1 MTDTEKK
8 TAFDMKAYMK
18 EYNKTYYA
26 THKQHIMK
34 LVADRKKLV
43 KGSDLYRE
51 RLVEE
56 LNSWE
61 EEVRKRT
68 NKSQIRSETRSED
81 FEVVL
86 ILFIFVSCCN
96 PSRN

>member
-51 RLVEE
+51 KLVEE
-56 LNSWE
+56 LNTGK
-61 EEVRKRT
+61 RKFV
-68 NKSQIRSETRSED
+68 KGPTRAKFD
-81 FEVVL
+81 L
-86 ILFIFVSCCN
+86 KQDPKTLKWY
-96 PSRN
+96 